1 MEEIVQS
8 STTEEVPEMV
18 VPTSTESSKTLYI
31 PSSTEKKRAVMM
43 YLLIGIIVVG
53 VNKKTTDFEQFH
65 LKQALGWRAMFLLIV
80 IVTSFFMFIPLIKYI
95 PIFAVVIMV
104 TFLAIFIKKARD
116 GKYSIVQENKLSI
129 FLGLGEWIL
138 TLFEVKP
145 SETNNKTD

>member
-18 VPTSTESSKTLYI
+18 VPTSIESSKTLYI

-80 IVTSFFMFIPLIKYI
+80 IMTSFFMFIPLIKYI